1 MVNQEW
7 ESRMNELRDSQLVSQ
22 RLLERLEGTVKDNNE
37 QLRVLTS
44 VVLRHENEIAELRSR
59 HENDV
64 AELRSRHEND
74 FQAHQVSVEELR
86 AMMASL
92 IANIDRFIQGRQ
104 SNGH

>member
-1 MVNQEW
+1 MANTEW
-7 ESRMNELRDSQLVSQ
+7 DSKMNELRDSQLGSQ

-44 VVLRHENEIAELRSR
+44 VVLQHENQVADLRLR

-64 AELRSRHEND
+64 AELR
-74 FQAHQVSVEELR
+74 
-86 AMMASL
+86 AMMTSL
-92 IANIDRFIQGRQ
+92 IANIDRFIQGWQ